1 MENQNDAIKLREV
14 AKRVLEGTVRGTLK
28 LKRPIRAQSEDLTE
42 LHYDFSKLT
51 GWEYVEAMDE
61 GGTTRNVFEVSQK
74 QALCLFAAAAGKA
87 TNGVDAVDI
96 RTRIGMEDTLR
107 AVQIAMVFIVAS
119 ARAENPSTSDSS
131 QMQQ

>member
-28 LKRPIRAQSEDLTE
+28 LKKPIRAQSEDLTE
-42 LHYDFSKLT
+42 LYYDFSKLT

>member
-1 MENQNDAIKLREV
+1 MENQNDPIKIKETARRVREGV
-14 AKRVLEGTVRGTLK
+14 ISGTLA
-28 LKRPIRAQSEDLTE
+28 LKQPIRSQSMDLTE
-42 LHYDFSKLT
+42 LRYDFSKLT

-61 GGTTRNVFEVSQK
+61 GGATRNIFEISQK

-87 TNGVDAVDI
+87 TDGVDAKDV

-119 ARAENPSTSDSS
+119 ARAGNPSTSDAS
-131 QMQQ
+131 QTQP

>member
-28 LKRPIRAQSEDLTE
+28 LKQPIRAQSEDLTE

>member
-96 RTRIGMEDTLR
+96 RTRIGMEDSLR